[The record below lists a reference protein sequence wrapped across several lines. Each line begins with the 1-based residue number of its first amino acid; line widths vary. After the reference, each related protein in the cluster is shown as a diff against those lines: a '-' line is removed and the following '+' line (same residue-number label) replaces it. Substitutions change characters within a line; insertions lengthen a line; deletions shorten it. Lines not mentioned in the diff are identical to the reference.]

1 MDIFDKELLSFWQ
14 SLNKNGVKYIMVGGI
29 ATNLHGYQRAT
40 DDADIWID
48 DTRIN
53 RQNLRLAFKEYG
65 MGDYDMMERMQFV
78 PGWTYFNLNNGMRLD
93 VMIGVKG
100 LEGHG
105 FNECLKYATIGDI
118 DGIQVPFL
126 HINHLIASKVA
137 ANRPKDQID
146 VIYLE
151 KIRKLKDESNPHSNP
166 L

>member
-1 MDIFDKELLSFWQ
+1 
-14 SLNKNGVKYIMVGGI
+14 MVGGI

-48 DTRIN
+48 DTLLN
-53 RQNLRLAFKEYG
+53 RKNLRISFKEYG
-65 MGDYDMMERMQFV
+65 MGDFDMMERMQFV

-100 LEGHG
+100 LEGVG
-105 FNECLKYATIGDI
+105 FEQCLKYATIADI
-118 DGIQVPFL
+118 DGINVRFL
-126 HINHLIASKVA
+126 HINHLIASKKA
-137 ANRPKDQID
+137 ANRSKDQID

-151 KIRKLKDESNPHSNP
+151 KIKKLKDEIDRDSNP

>member
-1 MDIFDKELLSFWQ
+1 MDIFDKELLSFWK
-14 SLNKNGVKYIMVGGI
+14 SLNQNNVKYIMVGGI

-48 DTRIN
+48 DTLLN
-53 RQNLRLAFKEYG
+53 RKNLRISFKEYG
-65 MGDYDMMERMQFV
+65 MGDFDMMERMQFV

-100 LEGHG
+100 LEGLG
-105 FNECLKYATIGDI
+105 FDQCLKYATIADI
-118 DGIQVPFL
+118 DEVKVPFL
-126 HINHLIASKVA
+126 HINHLIASKKA
-137 ANRPKDQID
+137 ANRSKDQID

-151 KIRKLKDESNPHSNP
+151 KIKKLKDEIDRDSNP